1 MPEVEI
7 SRQKHLRLTKDKF
20 LKNFKNKDGLIKL
33 LILVFAENGIRSEQ
47 APADADTLVVKRAIH
62 LSSQGAVNVIA
73 NDTDVLIL
81 FLHHRTQFKDFIY
94 LTTDKTTH
102 DICGIVAAMTERE
115 KKYILLGH
123 CLSGCDTVSSLFGF
137 GKLRLYNF
145 VASDKNTPT
154 ELLDVFMHPT
164 SSTDSITEAGVR
176 LFEILF
182 IKQQQSRQ
190 TSGVVGQSRGTS
202 RGRPRSR
209 GRSGRRTTSRSVTP
223 TVTRVPLSDLRYCA
237 YNKMCAKGV
246 VRPERLPP
254 TDGAVKQHSLRVY
267 LQVHDWT
274 ALECTSLN
282 PLMYG
287 WQTKSGIFTPTGTLD
302 SIAPDSLRNLI
313 SCGCK
318 TGCKN
323 TTRSCRRNNMRC
335 VPFCINCA
343 GSDSKIAILNL
354 S

>member
-1 MPEVEI
+1 MHGPRV
-7 SRQKHLRLTKDKF
+7 RKF
-20 LKNFKNKDGLIKL
+20 TGGNSGSPWDLASLSPSKKNICS
-33 LILVFAENGIRSEQ
+33 IHY
-47 APADADTLVVKRAIH
+47 PKRAIH

-81 FLHHRTQFKDFIY
+81 LLHHRTQFKDFIY
-94 LTTDKTTH
+94 LTTDKKTH

-323 TTRSCRRNNMRC
+323 TTCSCRRNNMRC

-343 GSDSKIAILNL
+343 GSDSKNSNTELELGLDDNG
-354 S
+354 